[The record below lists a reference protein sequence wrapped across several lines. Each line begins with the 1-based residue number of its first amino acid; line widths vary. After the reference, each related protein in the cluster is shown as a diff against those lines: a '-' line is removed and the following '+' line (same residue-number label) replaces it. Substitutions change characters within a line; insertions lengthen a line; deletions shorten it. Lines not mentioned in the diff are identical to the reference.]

1 MPDEN
6 DIIYS
11 QYNIDWATV
20 VSKLLGAF
28 SGGDGPAASTI
39 FELANTLWLIFTVLS
54 FLLAALFFV
63 GYIYAVTR
71 YNQLAEIEIEQL
83 KEQERLYQQLYGAGT
98 QPSRFDDIKAHVTSD
113 NPNDWKLAIIEADI
127 ELERMLEA
135 AGYPGTSI
143 GDKLKSANR
152 ASFTTLEDAWEA
164 HKVRNRIA
172 HDGSDFVVTKKLAQ
186 ETIHRYQRVFDEFG
200 HR

>member
-11 QYNIDWATV
+11 QYNIDWATGL
-20 VSKLLGAF
+20 SKLLGAF
-28 SGGDGPAASTI
+28 SGGDGPSASTI
-39 FELANTLWLIFTVLS
+39 FDLLNTLWLTFTVLS

-71 YNQLAEIEIEQL
+71 YNQLAEIETEQL
-83 KEQERLYQQLYGAGT
+83 KEQERLYQQLYGTAA
-98 QPSRFDDIKAHVTSD
+98 QPTRLDDIKAHVVSE

-127 ELERMLEA
+127 ELERMLDT

-143 GDKLKSANR
+143 GEKLKSANQ
-152 ASFTTLEDAWEA
+152 ASFTTLEDAWQA

-172 HDGSDFVVTKKLAQ
+172 HDGSDFVLTKKVAQ
-186 ETIHRYQRVFDEFG
+186 ETINRYQRVFDEFG
-200 HR
+200 HQ